1 MLIKCPEW
9 GEEIS
14 DKSEKCIHCGYPI
27 GKQPNLETNKMIYKG
42 KDNPVYKRIPYSL
55 YLCN

>member
-1 MLIKCPEW
+1 MLIKCTEC

-27 GKQPNLETNKMIYKG
+27 GKHDNRHTVYQLNKLSNHSVFY
-42 KDNPVYKRIPYSL
+42 
-55 YLCN
+55 